1 MISSPALSL
10 SFIWFAQHW
19 PKWQRP
25 GVILNKNDETKL
37 FLYFPYCWK
46 RPHYFMDWVKS
57 GSLLCVNFPFTYSNG
72 LCFELS
78 MFPSGRWTALM
89 HLICLLSIN
98 LDIFWQNCQLVFSFL
113 SVSKGKFHLL
123 FFRVCLACFP
133 PKGIFFVLVKVLF
146 SNDAYRCSNIVTY
159 SFLDAGLW
167 LLAVIQSSPL
177 SA

>member
-25 GVILNKNDETKL
+25 GVILNKNDETKV

-98 LDIFWQNCQLVFSFL
+98 LDIFWQIVSWYLVFFL
-113 SVSKGKFHLL
+113 NQRESSIFCSSEFALPVSLL
-123 FFRVCLACFP
+123 EQFFCF
-133 PKGIFFVLVKVLF
+133 GQRFVFKRRL
-146 SNDAYRCSNIVTY
+146 
-159 SFLDAGLW
+159 
-167 LLAVIQSSPL
+167 
-177 SA
+177 